1 MLPLSINQVNKSFKD
16 HRVLQDISFDV
27 PKGQI
32 FGLVGLNGTGK
43 TTLIKII
50 IDLLRRDSGD
60 ITVLGKDVRDHK
72 NRYNMAYLPEK
83 FTPSTY
89 LKGKEFLQFSASYYK
104 QEYNEE
110 KTFRKSEELG
120 LDPAV
125 LSKMV
130 SKYSKGMS
138 QKLGLLSLFILDVP
152 LIILDEPMSG
162 LDPKARI
169 QLKNVLKSYRDAGNT
184 VFFSSHILADIDEIC
199 DNIAVLHDSKIQF
212 TGTPLEFKK
221 GYETLEQAF
230 IQRTDNI

>member
-16 HRVLQDISFDV
+16 HHVLQDISFNV
-27 PKGQI
+27 QKGQI

-60 ITVLGKDVRDHK
+60 ITVLGKDVRDHN

-83 FTPSTY
+83 FIPSAY

-104 QEYNEE
+104 QKYDEE
-110 KTFRKSEELG
+110 KTFKKSEELG

-199 DNIAVLHDSKIQF
+199 DNIAVLHDRKIQF
-212 TGTPLEFKK
+212 TGTPLEFKA